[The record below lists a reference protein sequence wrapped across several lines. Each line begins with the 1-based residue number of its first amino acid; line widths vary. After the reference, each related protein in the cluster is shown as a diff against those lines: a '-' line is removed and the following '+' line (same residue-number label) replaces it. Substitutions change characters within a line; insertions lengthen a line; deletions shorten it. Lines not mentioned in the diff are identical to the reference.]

1 MNGTEIDD
9 GLTDEE
15 RAALADDDGGDASTT
30 DADADAGAADNGQG
44 ADNEQ
49 QAEEAAAADDKS
61 TDDAAEAEQP
71 AAAEAGADEQAAE
84 AQPQQTP
91 ILVAASV
98 EEATAKLNDIQA
110 QKDALLDQFDNGD
123 MSARDYQKQVD
134 ALGKEERGLE
144 RQIYEAELANKL
156 EGQRLQNEW
165 VTTCNNFIADNAIYK
180 DNPRLYK
187 ALDAEVRELA
197 NDPKTATWTGQKF
210 LEEAHK
216 NLSEAFNLPSAKKA
230 TAKIDTANKRELPPN
245 LSKVPSAEIEDTS
258 GGRFAVLDRMATN
271 DPLAYE
277 EALAKMPEAERNA
290 YLAS

>member
-1 MNGTEIDD
+1 MSNEIDD

-15 RAALADDDGGDASTT
+15 RAALADDDGGDKAAATT
-30 DADADAGAADNGQG
+30 DGDAEAEAAAAQG
-44 ADNEQ
+44 AGNEQ
-49 QAEEAAAADDKS
+49 TQEAATAAAADDQS
-61 TDDAAEAEQP
+61 AAATTTDTAAAAEDAAETQPQP
-71 AAAEAGADEQAAE
+71 A
-84 AQPQQTP
+84 P
-91 ILVAASV
+91 ILVASPV
-98 EEATAKLNDIQA
+98 EEANTRLTAIQGE
-110 QKDALLDQFDNGD
+110 KDALLDKFDNGD
-123 MSARDYQKQVD
+123 LTAREYQKQVD

>member
-1 MNGTEIDD
+1 MATNEIDD

-15 RAALADDDGGDASTT
+15 RAALADEDGSGAE
-30 DADADAGAADNGQG
+30 AGTEAAQG

-49 QAEEAAAADDKS
+49 QQAEAAAADDKS

-197 NDPKTATWTGQKF
+197 NDPKTASWTGQKF

-230 TAKIDTANKRELPPN
+230 TTKIDTANKRELPPN